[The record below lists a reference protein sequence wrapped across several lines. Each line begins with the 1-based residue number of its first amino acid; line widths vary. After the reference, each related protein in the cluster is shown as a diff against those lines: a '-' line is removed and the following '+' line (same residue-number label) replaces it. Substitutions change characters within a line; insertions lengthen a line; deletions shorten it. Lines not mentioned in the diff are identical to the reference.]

1 MKSDEIIE
9 KLRSKLKGS
18 DPSNRSVMNI
28 FQFHFTDSD
37 GNLIK
42 SMVFDFKELNIYDG
56 TNADAEAEITISDEN
71 FYLVGSKQK
80 TFDDLMANNNMKM
93 EGDKDALNKL
103 AEKFRMNAKQE

>member
-42 SMVFDFKELNIYDG
+42 SMELNIYDG